1 MAGLPPTGML
11 TDFTIENGCT
21 RVVPMSHRSRRKSPP
36 EGLEEAGLIQ
46 PVEGS
51 AGSVVLWHSGLYH
64 QGGPNTSKDAVR
76 VGLNIACAPPR
87 LRLRLFRHCTHFL

>member
-1 MAGLPPTGML
+1 ML

-36 EGLEEAGLIQ
+36 QGLEEAGLIQ

-51 AGSVVLWHSGLYH
+51 AGSVIMWHSG
-64 QGGPNTSKDAVR
+64 
-76 VGLNIACAPPR
+76 
-87 LRLRLFRHCTHFL
+87 